1 MKRSLIFCLAVLLAG
16 TSVALAKEFDQDR
29 NDRPR
34 SVTRSNSGFLG
45 VNLADVTS
53 DVAGRLKLRQER
65 GALVTSVIADTAA
78 AKAGLQKDDVVIKW
92 NGEAVESAGQLWR
105 HIRETPVGRA
115 VKLSVVREGREVEVN
130 ATMGDRGDYL
140 SRYRTNMTLMRD
152 QLRDQTRQARDQ
164 LRDQARQVRE
174 QARQARQAVT
184 RIRERRD
191 YRMGISLQSMSPQ
204 LAEYFGLKDR
214 NGALVVFVHPDTAAA
229 KAGIK
234 AGDVILSVGGETV
247 ESSYKVHQILRS
259 KSEGPTEVK
268 VMRDRQERTFTIQL
282 EKAEPN
288 SFFISPDDFDGSGE
302 IIIVEAPLL
311 EIEPLQLDIQVPP
324 VAPVAPMPR
333 IAVPAVRI
341 APIKIA
347 PMALIA
353 PMAPI
358 NMAPINMAPVAIPEI
373 HVVPEIHIAPVRPP
387 KISIP
392 PLKLIMP
399 KLVFINP
406 V

>member
-16 TSVALAKEFDQDR
+16 SSAAFAKESDQDR

-34 SVTRSNSGFLG
+34 RVTLSSSGFLG
-45 VNLADVTS
+45 VDLAEVTS
-53 DVAGRLKLRQER
+53 DVVGRLKLREER
-65 GALVTSVIADTAA
+65 GALITDVTTDTSAS
-78 AKAGLQKDDVVIKW
+78 KAGLQKDDVVVKW
-92 NGEAVESAGQLWR
+92 NGEAIESAGQLGR

-115 VKLSVVREGREVEVN
+115 VKLGVVRDGREIEVN
-130 ATMGDRGDYL
+130 VTMGDRGEYRN
-140 SRYRTNMTLMRD
+140 RYRVERSQMRD
-152 QLRDQTRQARDQ
+152 QI
-164 LRDQARQVRE
+164 RE
-174 QARQARQAVT
+174 QARQAREQTRLARDQVRQASRAVV
-184 RIRERRD
+184 RVRD
-191 YRMGISLQSMSPQ
+191 GRNYRMGISLQRMSPQ
-204 LAEYFGLKDR
+204 LAEYFGLKSR

-247 ESSYKVHQILRS
+247 ESPVKVHQVLRS

-288 SFFISPDDFDGSGE
+288 SFFISPHDFDDSGE
-302 IIIVEAPLL
+302 IIVEVPLIDL
-311 EIEPLQLDIQVPP
+311 EPLQIEIPP
-324 VAPVAPMPR
+324 MPPFAPMPR
-333 IAVPAVRI
+333 VAVPAVRI

-347 PMALIA
+347 PMVPITIA
-353 PMAPI
+353 PI
-358 NMAPINMAPVAIPEI
+358 KIAPVAIPEI
-373 HVVPEIHIAPVRPP
+373 HFMPVRPP

-392 PLKLIMP
+392 PLKLIVP

>member
-16 TSVALAKEFDQDR
+16 SSVAFASEFDQDR

-34 SVTRSNSGFLG
+34 RATLSNSGFLG
-45 VNLADVTS
+45 VNLAEVTS
-53 DVAGRLKLRQER
+53 DAVGRLKLREER
-65 GALVTSVIADTAA
+65 GALITGVTTGSAA
-78 AKAGLQKDDVVIKW
+78 SKAGLQKDDVIIKW
-92 NGEAVESAGQLWR
+92 NSETMESAGDLSR
-105 HIRETPVGRA
+105 HIRKTPVGQA
-115 VKLSVVREGREVEVN
+115 VKLGVMRDGREIEVN
-130 ATMGDRGDYL
+130 ATMGDRGEYL
-140 SRYRTNMTLMRD
+140 SERSQMRD
-152 QLRDQTRQARDQ
+152 QIRE
-164 LRDQARQVRE
+164 QARQVRE
-174 QARQARQAVT
+174 QARLAREQVRQANQAVA
-184 RIRERRD
+184 RIRQPRN

-234 AGDVILSVGGETV
+234 AGDVILSIGGETV
-247 ESSYKVHQILRS
+247 GSPFKVHQVLRS
-259 KSEGPTEVK
+259 KSEGPTEVR
-268 VMRDRQERTFTIQL
+268 VMRDRQERSFTIQL

-288 SFFISPDDFDGSGE
+288 SFFISPDDFDDLGE
-302 IIIVEAPLL
+302 IIVEVPLIN
-311 EIEPLQLDIQVPP
+311 IEPLQIEIPTMP
-324 VAPVAPMPR
+324 AVAPMPR
-333 IAVPAVRI
+333 IAIPAVRI

-347 PMALIA
+347 PMAPI
-353 PMAPI
+353 API
-358 NMAPINMAPVAIPEI
+358 NIAPVAIPKI
-373 HVVPEIHIAPVRPP
+373 HVMPVRPP

>member
-16 TSVALAKEFDQDR
+16 SSVAFAREFDQDR

-34 SVTRSNSGFLG
+34 RATLPNSGFLG
-45 VNLADVTS
+45 VDLAEVTS
-53 DVAGRLKLRQER
+53 DVVGRLKLREER
-65 GALVTSVIADTAA
+65 GALITGITTDSAA
-78 AKAGLQKDDVVIKW
+78 SKAGLQKDDVIIKW
-92 NGEAVESAGQLWR
+92 NGEAMGSAGELRR

-115 VKLSVVREGREVEVN
+115 VKLGVVRDGREIEVN
-130 ATMGDRGDYL
+130 ATMGDRGEYV
-140 SRYRTNMTLMRD
+140 SRYTIEGSQMRD
-152 QLRDQTRQARDQ
+152 QI
-164 LRDQARQVRE
+164 RE
-174 QARQARQAVT
+174 QARQAREQVREQTRQAREQSRQAREQVRQANQAVA
-184 RIRERRD
+184 RLRQPRN

-234 AGDVILSVGGETV
+234 AGDVILSIGGETV
-247 ESSYKVHQILRS
+247 GSPVKVHQVLRS
-259 KSEGPTEVK
+259 KSEGPTEVR

-288 SFFISPDDFDGSGE
+288 SFFFSPDDFDDSGE
-302 IIIVEAPLL
+302 IIVEVPLMD
-311 EIEPLQLDIQVPP
+311 IEPLQIEIPP
-324 VAPVAPMPR
+324 MPPNAPMPR
-333 IAVPAVRI
+333 IAIPAVRV
-341 APIKIA
+341 APIKIV
-347 PMALIA
+347 
-353 PMAPI
+353 PMAP
-358 NMAPINMAPVAIPEI
+358 MAPVAIPEI
-373 HVVPEIHIAPVRPP
+373 HVIPVRPP
-387 KISIP
+387 NISIP